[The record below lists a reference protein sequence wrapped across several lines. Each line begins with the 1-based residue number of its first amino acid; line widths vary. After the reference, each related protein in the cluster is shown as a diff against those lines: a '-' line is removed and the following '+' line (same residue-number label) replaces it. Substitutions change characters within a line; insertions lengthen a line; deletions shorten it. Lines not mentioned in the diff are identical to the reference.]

1 MKSLIDKTYK
11 GFMDAVDNFANCSTE
26 TPIRKQKKIINN
38 TSIRKP
44 EYSYQCDN
52 YIDAALSNPLV
63 SKALCKIAD
72 KYYGSQIREII
83 KNDIILNEK
92 NFPRLW
98 ANYQHCC
105 KKLNIYSHPIYI
117 TNKLTGINALSA
129 QIDNKQLIL
138 ISFNAT
144 IKLNDAEQRF
154 ILGHELGHI
163 QCGHLAAHTIQGL
176 LNDLN
181 KRSEIFGDALTDLVD
196 MPLFRWYRTSEF
208 TADRA
213 GFLCCND
220 LSVVNILFNKIGNHV
235 QTSPYGELK
244 ELSEAYPNLKQRL
257 NELNKFSIH
266 VLN

>member
-26 TPIRKQKKIINN
+26 TPIKKRKKIMNN
-38 TSIRKP
+38 TSAEKP

-52 YIDAALSNPLV
+52 YIDVALSNPLV
-63 SKALCKIAD
+63 NKALCKIAD
-72 KYYGSQIREII
+72 KYYGCQIREII

-98 ANYQHCC
+98 ANYQYCC
-105 KKLNIYSHPIYI
+105 RQLDIYDPTIYI

-163 QCGHLAAHTIQGL
+163 QCGHLVAHTIQGL

-181 KRSEIFGDALTDLVD
+181 KRSEIFGEVLTELVD
-196 MPLFRWYRTSEF
+196 MPLFRWYRESEF

-213 GFLCCND
+213 GYLCCND
-220 LSVVNILFNKIGNHV
+220 LSVVKILFNKIGNHI
-235 QTSPYGELK
+235 QSSPYRELK
-244 ELSEAYPNLKQRL
+244 ELSEAYPNLEQRL
-257 NELNKFSIH
+257 NELSNFSNH
-266 VLN
+266 LLN